1 MSDTPLDGTCDRRFT
16 AVRDAFAANF
26 SSGLDVGASV
36 AVVHRGHLV
45 VDLWGGFVDEERT
58 TPWERDT
65 ITNVF
70 STTKTM
76 SSLAVHILA
85 DRGQVDLD
93 APIATYWPEFAAN
106 GKEGVLVRHALGH
119 TAGLSGWEEKQAA
132 TDLYDWDGSCAKL
145 ARQAPWWEPGT
156 ASGYHAITQGYLLGE
171 IVRRVTGSSVGTW
184 FREEVTE
191 SLDADFHIGLDPA
204 EFGRIAPVIPPPLPK
219 RPDVMPPMLVRTM
232 TNPRFGAEQSWE
244 DAWRTAEIPAA
255 NGHGNARSVA
265 LCQAVVSTPVVE
277 GVSLL
282 SRNAANRILE
292 TQSDGDDLVLG
303 DRYRFGMGWALSSP
317 GLVLPIGDRA
327 CFWGGWGGSV
337 VVNDLD
343 RELTVAFVMNKMRET
358 TVGDERSATLVAA
371 AQAAVA

>member
-1 MSDTPLDGTCDRRFT
+1 MSDTPIDGTCDRRF
-16 AVRDAFAANF
+16 AALKDAFAANF
-26 SSGLDVGASV
+26 ASGLDVGASV

-58 TPWERDT
+58 TPWQRDT
-65 ITNVF
+65 ITNVY

-76 SSLAVHILA
+76 SSLAVHILS

-93 APIATYWPEFAAN
+93 APVATYWPEFAAN
-106 GKEGVLVRHALGH
+106 GKEQVLVRHVLGH
-119 TAGLSGWEEKQAA
+119 TAGLSGWEEKQAPA
-132 TDLYDWDGSCAKL
+132 DLYDWDASCAKL
-145 ARQAPWWEPGT
+145 ARQAPWWTPGT

-171 IVRRVTGSSVGTW
+171 IVRRVTGQGFGAW
-184 FREEVTE
+184 FREEVAE

-219 RPDVMPPMLVRTM
+219 RPEVMPPMLVRTM
-232 TNPRFGAEQSWE
+232 TNPRLSAEQSWE
-244 DAWRTAEIPAA
+244 DGWRTAEIPAG

-317 GLVLPIGDRA
+317 GLALPIGDRA

-358 TVGDERSATLVAA
+358 TVGDQRSATLVAA
-371 AQAAVA
+371 AQAALD